1 MRVFIFKYL
10 IYFITI
16 IFNAL
21 FRKKYIFLGESEKF
35 FRNGGCIAPTWHQN
49 IMLYC
54 GINFH
59 KAGGLASKSR
69 DGDYMTKLAEKKGW
83 RPFRGSSSRGGKE
96 VLDKIIHHFKNIES
110 DMTLMIT
117 PDGPRGPGMKSKRG
131 IFEIAKETGVPIIPV
146 VPVIQKYKTVDSWD
160 FHKLP
165 RPFQTC
171 YYVFGEPMFVDPKE
185 SDDSFKQ
192 YRDSFDKKMA
202 ELSALTPE
210 QIKISFLKD
219 SQR

>member
-1 MRVFIFKYL
+1 
-10 IYFITI
+10 
-16 IFNAL
+16 
-21 FRKKYIFLGESEKF
+21 
-35 FRNGGCIAPTWHQN
+35 
-49 IMLYC
+49 
-54 GINFH
+54 
-59 KAGGLASKSR
+59 
-69 DGDYMTKLAEKKGW
+69 
-83 RPFRGSSSRGGKE
+83 
-96 VLDKIIHHFKNIES
+96 
-110 DMTLMIT
+110 
-117 PDGPRGPGMKSKRG
+117 MKSKRG

-171 YYVFGEPMFVDPKE
+171 YYVFGEPMFVDPAE
-185 SDDSFKQ
+185 ADNSFKQ